1 MQTSVKM
8 TIVFLVMMLFA
19 ASGFAQEDV
28 TKSDIWLESQ
38 LMTTYTLNEHLS
50 PFDLDVDVKNGVAIL
65 GGKVESSVEKS
76 LAGEIAKGTQGIN
89 KVKNNITIASKS
101 NTKSDESDFR
111 SKVNNAS
118 LAAKV
123 KFNLLWNKDTSG
135 LNIDV
140 DVENGVANLKGTV
153 ASQAEKDL
161 AVKLAQNTS
170 GVKKVN
176 SSLKVSSKNDKGQVN
191 KTFENAKETVSDF
204 WITTKAEA
212 LLLYDK
218 NTDFLDIDASTE
230 NGVVTLTGSVTSKE
244 KKDYAVSLVENM
256 VHVKKVIDR
265 LKVEK

>member
-1 MQTSVKM
+1 MKISVKM
-8 TIVFLVMMLFA
+8 VMAVLMVMLLA
-19 ASGFAQEDV
+19 ASGSAQEDV

-38 LMTTYTLNEHLS
+38 LMTTYTLNEHLN

-65 GGKVESSVEKS
+65 GGKVASSVEKS
-76 LAGEIAKGTQGIN
+76 LAGEIAKGTEGI
-89 KVKNNITIASKS
+89 KEVKNNITIASEVD
-101 NTKSDESDFR
+101 TKSEKSDFR

-123 KFNLLWNKDTSG
+123 KFKLLWNKDTSG
-135 LNIDV
+135 LDIDV
-140 DVENGVANLKGTV
+140 DAQEGVVNLKGTS

-161 AVKLAQNTS
+161 AVKLAENTS

-176 SSLKVSSKNDKGQVN
+176 STIKVSSKNNKGQIN
-191 KTFENAKETVSDF
+191 KKVENAKETVSDL

-244 KKDYAVSLVENM
+244 KKDYAVTLVENM